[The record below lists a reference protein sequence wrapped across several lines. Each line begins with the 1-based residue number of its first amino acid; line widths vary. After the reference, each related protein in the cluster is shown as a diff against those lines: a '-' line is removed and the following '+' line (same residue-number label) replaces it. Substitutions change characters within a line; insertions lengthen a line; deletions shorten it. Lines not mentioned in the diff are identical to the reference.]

1 VTLQSPPA
9 EQERTLIVVAG
20 TVVAICLLVW
30 AAGQTAV
37 FLHSGVWMRV
47 PVQEAPFIVWRVATN
62 PADPQAAWPPEAT
75 GLLLRPTVFYVILV
89 GLVAAATTL
98 VGVVGW
104 WWTQRRGNRKGEDA
118 VTWAKPKDLK
128 AILVPHPKP
137 GRLTLGRV
145 GRRLVATE
153 AQHSVIV
160 LGPSGTRKTTGF
172 AIPALLEWDGPVVAT
187 TVKGDLVEHT
197 AHRRR
202 RKGEVWVFDPTAST
216 GQPSAGWNP
225 LSVCQDWQGALRMA
239 AWLVATARAGDRGG
253 LQDSDFWYAVA
264 QKLLAPLLLAASLDG
279 QGMRDVVR
287 WVDLQEAEEP
297 AIILEE
303 HDEEDA
309 VEAFAATLLREERSR
324 SGAYTTAETV
334 LAAYSDPGVLATT
347 RTDPRI
353 TSEQLLDGGSHT
365 VYVCA
370 PSDEQQRLRP
380 IFTALIEQI
389 VHAVYARANHPDTRL
404 KKPLLLVID
413 EAANIAPLPNL
424 AQLASTARGVGI
436 QLVTAWQD
444 FAQIQAMYTTFSAT
458 VINNHRA
465 KVVLP
470 GVSDPP
476 TLDYFAKIIG
486 EEAVA
491 EVSETHDQTGSI
503 RTRTEATRRRP
514 LASPVTL
521 RQADTGT
528 GFLVYGNLPPAR
540 LKLRSHH
547 PRVPRR
553 NHD

>member
-1 VTLQSPPA
+1 VTTTSPP
-9 EQERTLIVVAG
+9 EQEKTLIAVAG
-20 TVVAICLLVW
+20 STVAVCLVVW
-30 AAGQTAV
+30 AAGQTAA
-37 FLHSGVWMRV
+37 FLHTGTWLRV
-47 PVQEAPFIVWRVATN
+47 PVQEAPFVVWRLATN
-62 PADPQAAWPPEAT
+62 PADPQAAWPPGAA
-75 GLLLRPTVFYVILV
+75 GLLPGPTVFYMILA
-89 GLVAAATTL
+89 GLVIATATL
-98 VGVVGW
+98 IGMGW
-104 WWTQRRGNRKGEDA
+104 AWTQRRRKPEDKDA
-118 VTWAKPKDLK
+118 TSWAKPKDLK
-128 AILVPHPKP
+128 PILVPHPTS
-137 GRLTLGRV
+137 GRLTLGKV
-145 GRRLVATE
+145 GSHLVATE
-153 AQHSVIV
+153 KQHSVIV

-197 AHRRR
+197 AQRRR
-202 RKGEVWVFDPTAST
+202 RRGEVWVFDPTAST
-216 GQPSAGWNP
+216 GQPTAGWNP
-225 LSVCQDWQGALRMA
+225 LAVCRDWQGALRMA

-264 QKLLAPLLLAASLDG
+264 QKLLAPLLLAAALDG

-287 WVDLQEAEEP
+287 WVDLQDDEEP
-297 AIILEE
+297 PLILEE
-303 HDEEDA
+303 HDQQDA
-309 VEAFAATLLREERSR
+309 IEAFLATNFREERSH

-334 LAAYSDPGVLATT
+334 LAAYSDPGVHATT
-347 RTDPRI
+347 RAQPAI
-353 TSEQLLDGGSHT
+353 SAEQLLDGGSHT

-389 VHAVYARANHPDTRL
+389 VHAIYARANRPDTRL

-444 FAQIQAMYTTFSAT
+444 FAQIQAMYTNFSPT

-486 EEAVA
+486 EEAVTD
-491 EVSETHDQTGSI
+491 VSETSDMTGGVRS
-503 RTRTEATRRRP
+503 RTEASRRRL

-540 LKLRSHH
+540 LILRSHH
-547 PRVPRR
+547 PRWPRR
-553 NHD
+553 HHD

>member
-1 VTLQSPPA
+1 VTTTAPPA
-9 EQERTLIVVAG
+9 DQEKTLSVIAG
-20 TVVAICLLVW
+20 TAVVVCLLVW
-30 AAGQTAV
+30 AAGQTAA
-37 FLHSGVWMRV
+37 FLHAGTWMRV
-47 PVQEAPFIVWRVATN
+47 PILEAPHIVWRLFSN
-62 PADPQAAWPPEAT
+62 PAHPQTAWPPDAA
-75 GLLLRPTVFYVILV
+75 GLLPGPTGFYLILTVLAICATALV
-89 GLVAAATTL
+89 GA
-98 VGVVGW
+98 GW
-104 WWTQRRGNRKGEDA
+104 AWTQRRPKAGNEDA
-118 VTWAKPKDLK
+118 VTWAKPRNLK
-128 AILVPHPKP
+128 PILVSRPTP
-137 GRLTLGRV
+137 GRLTLGKV
-145 GRRLVATE
+145 GSHLVATE
-153 AQHSVIV
+153 KQHSVIV

-197 AHRRR
+197 AYRRR

-216 GQPSAGWNP
+216 GQPTAGWNP
-225 LSVCQDWQGALRMA
+225 LTASQDWQGALRMA

-264 QKLLAPLLLAASLDG
+264 QKLLAPLLLAAALDG

-287 WVDLQEAEEP
+287 WVDLQDDEEP
-297 AIILEE
+297 PLILEQ
-303 HDEEDA
+303 HDQQDA
-309 VEAFAATLLREERSR
+309 IEAFLATSFREERSH

-347 RTDPRI
+347 RAQPAI
-353 TSEQLLDGGSHT
+353 SPEQLLDGGSHT
-365 VYVCA
+365 VYVSA

-389 VHAVYARANHPDTRL
+389 VHAVYARANKPDTRL
-404 KKPLLLVID
+404 TKPLLLVID

-486 EEAVA
+486 EEAIR
-491 EVSETHDQTGSI
+491 EVSETHDQSGSV
-503 RTRTEATRRRP
+503 RSRTEASRRRP

-547 PRVPRR
+547 PRIPRR
-553 NHD
+553 NHG

>member
-1 VTLQSPPA
+1 VTTTTPPA
-9 EQERTLIVVAG
+9 DQERTLTVIAGAAVVVCL
-20 TVVAICLLVW
+20 VVW
-30 AAGQTAV
+30 SAGQIAA
-37 FLHSGVWMRV
+37 FLYAGAWIRV
-47 PVQEAPFIVWRVATN
+47 PITEAPLIVWGLVSN
-62 PADPQAAWPPEAT
+62 PAHPHTAWPPEAA
-75 GLLLRPTVFYVILV
+75 GLLPGPTGFYLTLTFIAI
-89 GLVAAATTL
+89 GVATL
-98 VGVVGW
+98 VGVGW
-104 WWTQRRGNRKGEDA
+104 TWTQRHQKPGDEDA
-118 VTWAKPKDLK
+118 VTWAKPRNLK
-128 AILVPHPKP
+128 PILVPRPTP
-137 GRLTLGRV
+137 GRLTLGKV
-145 GRRLVATE
+145 GGHLVATE
-153 AQHSVIV
+153 KQHSVIV

-202 RKGEVWVFDPTAST
+202 RKGEVWVFDPTSST
-216 GQPSAGWNP
+216 GQPTAGWNP
-225 LSVCQDWQGALRMA
+225 LTACHDWQGALRMA

-264 QKLLAPLLLAASLDG
+264 QKLLAPLLLAAALDG

-287 WVDLQEAEEP
+287 WVDLQDDEEP
-297 AIILEE
+297 PLILEQ
-303 HDEEDA
+303 HDQQDA
-309 VEAFAATLLREERSR
+309 IEAFLATNFREERSH

-347 RTDPRI
+347 RADPPI
-353 TSEQLLDGGSHT
+353 TPERLLDGGSHT

-486 EEAVA
+486 EQAIP
-491 EVSETHDQTGSI
+491 EVSETHDQTGGI
-503 RTRTEATRRRP
+503 RSRTEAARRRP

-528 GFLVYGNLPPAR
+528 GFLVYGNLSPAR

-547 PRVPRR
+547 PRIPRR
-553 NHD
+553 HHD

>member
-1 VTLQSPPA
+1 MNTTTPPA
-9 EQERTLIVVAG
+9 NQEKILTVIAG
-20 TVVAICLLVW
+20 TAVAVCVVVWGAGEIAAFLHVGTWMQVPIFEAPLLVVRLISDP
-30 AAGQTAV
+30 AAPHT
-37 FLHSGVWMRV
+37 
-47 PVQEAPFIVWRVATN
+47 
-62 PADPQAAWPPEAT
+62 AWPPDPASLLPGPT
-75 GLLLRPTVFYVILV
+75 GFYIVLAV
-89 GLVAAATTL
+89 TALGSTTL
-98 VGVVGW
+98 AALVW
-104 WWTQRRGNRKGEDA
+104 TWTQRRQQREDEDA
-118 VTWAKPKDLK
+118 VTWAKPRNLRP
-128 AILVPHPKP
+128 ILVSRPTL
-137 GRLTLGRV
+137 GRLTLGKV

-153 AQHSVIV
+153 KQHSVIV

-202 RKGEVWVFDPTAST
+202 RKGEVWVFDPTSST
-216 GQPSAGWNP
+216 GQPTAGWNP
-225 LSVCQDWQGALRMA
+225 LTECGDWQGALRMA

-287 WVDLQEAEEP
+287 WVDLQDDEEP
-297 AIILEE
+297 PLILEE
-303 HDEEDA
+303 HDQQDA
-309 VEAFAATLLREERSR
+309 IEAFLATSFREERSH

-334 LAAYSDPGVLATT
+334 LAAYSDPGVHATT
-347 RTDPRI
+347 RAQPAI
-353 TSEQLLDGGSHT
+353 NPEQLLDGGAHT

-404 KKPLLLVID
+404 QKPLLLVID

-444 FAQIQAMYTTFSAT
+444 FAQIQAMYTTFSPT

-486 EEAVA
+486 EEAA
-491 EVSETHDQTGSI
+491 TEISETHNENGGVRS
-503 RTRTEATRRRP
+503 RTEATRRRP

-521 RQADTGT
+521 RQARTGS

-547 PRVPRR
+547 PRIRR
-553 NHD
+553 KRHG